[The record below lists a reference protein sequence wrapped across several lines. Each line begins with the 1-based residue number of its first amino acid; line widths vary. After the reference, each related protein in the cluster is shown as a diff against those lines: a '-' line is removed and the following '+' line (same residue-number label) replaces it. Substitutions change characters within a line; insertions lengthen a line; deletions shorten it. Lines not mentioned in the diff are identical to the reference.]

1 MSQKSFTDLYP
12 SAWNGTS
19 VRSEVMAFAEEYK
32 QFISRCKTERET
44 AAETARIARE
54 AGFRDLDEMLSSGEA
69 LKAGDRVFVTRQGKA
84 AAFFVIGSRPLTD
97 GLRLICAHAD
107 APRLDLRPNPLYEKE
122 GLALMKTHYY
132 GGIKKYQWTALPLA
146 FHGVAVKKGGEK
158 ISVVLGEDPADPVLY
173 VSDLPVHLAA
183 DQMKKKLAEGV
194 SGEELNL
201 IVGSIP
207 LNDEKDGGVKAAVL
221 KLLKERYGLDEQD
234 FASAEFEIV
243 PAGGARDAGFDSS
256 LLASYAH
263 DDRVCVYPAF
273 RALLAADRPAFTA
286 GAFFVDK
293 EEVGSQGNSGMNS
306 HLMENVVSRL
316 VRATGGSPFDLSE
329 ALERSALLSAD
340 VTVGFDPNFA
350 AAFEP
355 NNTARLGSG
364 PVLMKYAGARGKS
377 GANDASAELMAFV
390 RDIFDEAG
398 VRWQIGGMGR
408 IDLGGGG
415 TIAPFASKY
424 GMQVLDCGV
433 ALLSMHA
440 PYELASKADLYETFR
455 AYAAFLSSGAELK
468 AYLG

>member
-44 AAETARIARE
+44 AAETARIACE
-54 AGFRDLDEMLSSGEA
+54 AGFRDLDGMLSRSEA

-146 FHGVAVKKGGEK
+146 FHGVVVKKGGER

-221 KLLKERYGLDEQD
+221 KLLKERYDLD
-234 FASAEFEIV
+234 
-243 PAGGARDAGFDSS
+243 
-256 LLASYAH
+256 
-263 DDRVCVYPAF
+263 
-273 RALLAADRPAFTA
+273 
-286 GAFFVDK
+286 
-293 EEVGSQGNSGMNS
+293 
-306 HLMENVVSRL
+306 
-316 VRATGGSPFDLSE
+316 
-329 ALERSALLSAD
+329 
-340 VTVGFDPNFA
+340 
-350 AAFEP
+350 
-355 NNTARLGSG
+355 
-364 PVLMKYAGARGKS
+364 
-377 GANDASAELMAFV
+377 
-390 RDIFDEAG
+390 
-398 VRWQIGGMGR
+398 
-408 IDLGGGG
+408 
-415 TIAPFASKY
+415 
-424 GMQVLDCGV
+424 
-433 ALLSMHA
+433 
-440 PYELASKADLYETFR
+440 
-455 AYAAFLSSGAELK
+455 
-468 AYLG
+468 

>member
-1 MSQKSFTDLYP
+1 
-12 SAWNGTS
+12 
-19 VRSEVMAFAEEYK
+19 
-32 QFISRCKTERET
+32 
-44 AAETARIARE
+44 
-54 AGFRDLDEMLSSGEA
+54 
-69 LKAGDRVFVTRQGKA
+69 
-84 AAFFVIGSRPLTD
+84 
-97 GLRLICAHAD
+97 
-107 APRLDLRPNPLYEKE
+107 
-122 GLALMKTHYY
+122 
-132 GGIKKYQWTALPLA
+132 
-146 FHGVAVKKGGEK
+146 
-158 ISVVLGEDPADPVLY
+158 
-173 VSDLPVHLAA
+173 
-183 DQMKKKLAEGV
+183 
-194 SGEELNL
+194 
-201 IVGSIP
+201 
-207 LNDEKDGGVKAAVL
+207 
-221 KLLKERYGLDEQD
+221 
-234 FASAEFEIV
+234 
-243 PAGGARDAGFDSS
+243 
-256 LLASYAH
+256 
-263 DDRVCVYPAF
+263 
-273 RALLAADRPAFTA
+273 
-286 GAFFVDK
+286 
-293 EEVGSQGNSGMNS
+293 MNS

-340 VTVGFDPNFA
+340 VTVGFDPSFA

-455 AYAAFLSSGAELK
+455 AYAAFLSSGTELK